1 MQRAR
6 VHTVRDFGVSFCI
19 PASLRRTVHEDIPI
33 KLRKLS
39 YALGAKVCD
48 IDVAKPMSE
57 QAFGEIYK
65 AFLDHGILLFRNQD
79 VTREQ
84 HIELSR
90 RFGELDRHEALPRDR
105 HPDYPELLM
114 VTNEPKADGSPSDTK
129 YTGRQW
135 HSDMSFTTA
144 PSLGSLLKSYAVPE
158 VGGDTLFANMY
169 MAYDTL
175 SDGMK
180 KLIARLHGIH
190 LSGTRKLAND
200 TTGLDRAEEQ
210 KRINPPVAQPVV
222 RVHPETGRKAL
233 YIGEKVKRFDGM
245 TESESKPL
253 IDFLVRHAT
262 RAEFLYRHQWKKN
275 DIVAWDNR
283 CVMHQ
288 ALGDFDD
295 TQLRHMERTTVLGT
309 PSGYVVA

>member
-1 MQRAR
+1 MA
-6 VHTVRDFGVSFCI
+6 
-19 PASLRRTVHEDIPI
+19 L

-39 YALGAKVCD
+39 YALGAEVCGV
-48 IDVAKPMSE
+48 DVAQPMSE
-57 QAFGEIYK
+57 STFGEIYQ
-65 AFLDHGILLFRNQD
+65 AFLANGILLFRDQD

-84 HIELSR
+84 HIEFSR
-90 RFGELDRHEALPRDR
+90 RFGALDRHEALPRDR

-114 VTNEPKADGSPSDTK
+114 VTNEPKPDGSPSDSK

-169 MAYDTL
+169 LAYDTL
-175 SDGMK
+175 SAGMK
-180 KLIARLHGIH
+180 KLIAGLHGIH

-200 TTGLDRAEEQ
+200 TTGAVRAEEQ

-245 TESESKPL
+245 TEEESQPL
-253 IDFLVRHAT
+253 IDYLVRHAT
-262 RAEFLYRHQWKKN
+262 RAEFIYRHQWRKN
-275 DIVAWDNR
+275 DILAWDNR

-288 ALGDFDD
+288 ALGDFDE
-295 TQLRHMERTTVLGT
+295 TQLRHMERSTVLGT
-309 PSGYVVA
+309 PSGYVATQ